1 MSCCSTLVPTNPFS
15 RPDAQYGTAGDND
28 AADFPVLYA
37 ELYDPD
43 MPYGSRF
50 RRLGST
56 PVARLYHSTAAL
68 TPDGTVLVAGCDR
81 CKGLHVAPDSPYPY
95 QPLRSFYEYRVEV
108 FTPPFVF
115 QTADRPQIAALPDG
129 DMMRFRE
136 PFTLTVTF
144 PDHPGCASANLSSSA
159 CPRVTRVVLMAPSS
173 TTHSF
178 NTNQRLVGLELLQAV
193 PQPQGGAGAGAA
205 SFAVTVVGPPS
216 TFVAP
221 PQKYML
227 FALNGDV
234 YSRAAWVTLQ
244 RPPEGHPASMPLGAE

>member
-1 MSCCSTLVPTNPFS
+1 MQF
-15 RPDAQYGTAGDND
+15 GIAGDGTES
-28 AADFPVLYA
+28 ADFPVLYA

-56 PVARLYHSTAAL
+56 PVARMYHSTAAL

-81 CKGLHVAPDSPYPY
+81 CKGMQVAPDWPYPY
-95 QPLRSFYEYRVEV
+95 QPLSSHFEYRVEV

-115 QTADRPQIAALPDG
+115 QTADRPQIAALPNG
-129 DMMRFRE
+129 DVMSFRE
-136 PFTLTVTF
+136 PFNLTVTF
-144 PDHPGCASANLSSSA
+144 PDHPGCASANLSSPG
-159 CPRVTRVVLMAPSS
+159 CPRVTRVVLMAPST

-193 PQPQGGAGAGAA
+193 PQGAAGAGAA

-221 PQKYML
+221 PQMYML

-244 RPPEGHPASMPLGAE
+244 RPPEGHPANMPLGAE